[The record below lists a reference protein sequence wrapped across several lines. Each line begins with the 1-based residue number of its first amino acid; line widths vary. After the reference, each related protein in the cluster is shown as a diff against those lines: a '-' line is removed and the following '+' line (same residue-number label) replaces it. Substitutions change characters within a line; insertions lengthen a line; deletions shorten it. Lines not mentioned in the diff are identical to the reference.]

1 MSRVL
6 RISVTA
12 AIAALVLSAT
22 ATADREKVQYTAAG
36 RTDARAAVLKKID
49 LGTTVTWT
57 GGPTKPDLSNTQ
69 FANCAYKPRESDLTV
84 IGAAEADWKT
94 TGLELDSGA
103 TVLQTPTMVARDWR
117 RTVTAPQVLPCLRA
131 SLEKVLKPSEHILSL
146 RSVSFPHLTQ
156 YTRKFRL
163 IMTVKASSGK
173 TTKLMFDFIA
183 IGQGQT
189 EISLTTISPY
199 VSSAAV
205 NSGEISLS
213 EDLISRI
220 RA

>member
-1 MSRVL
+1 MSHVL
-6 RISVTA
+6 KIGVTA

-22 ATADREKVQYTAAG
+22 ATADKEKIRYTAAG
-36 RTDARAAVLKKID
+36 QTDARAAVIKKTD

-57 GGPTKPDLSNTQ
+57 GGPTEPDLSNTQ
-69 FANCAYKPRESDLTV
+69 FAACAYKPRESDLTT

-94 TGLELDSGA
+94 AGLELDSET
-103 TVLQTPTMVARDWR
+103 TVLQTPTMVARDWQ

-131 SLEKVLKPSEHILSL
+131 SLQKVVKPSEHILSL
-146 RSVSFPHLTQ
+146 HSVSFPRLTQ

-163 IMTVKASSGK
+163 IMSVKAGTGK

-189 EISLTTISPY
+189 ELSLTTISPY
-199 VSSAAV
+199 VTRAAV
-205 NSGEISLS
+205 NTAEIRLS
-213 EDLISRI
+213 ENLISRI